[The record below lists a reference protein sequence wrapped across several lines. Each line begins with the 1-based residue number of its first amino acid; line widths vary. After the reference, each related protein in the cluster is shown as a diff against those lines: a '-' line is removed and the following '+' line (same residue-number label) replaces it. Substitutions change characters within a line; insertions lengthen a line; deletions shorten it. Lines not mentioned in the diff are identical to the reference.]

1 MNAALR
7 SAIACLTLLACSRG
21 ETARQPADSAAAT
34 SASAVAE
41 TPAGSASGQEQS
53 VTIRDYET
61 RVGVTHVARDS
72 SLCLTIANDGL
83 LPGGEL
89 ILVSPV
95 RPQRLTH
102 ARVGERRNSPCSEPG
117 DQRGNVDMTNASFYK
132 VEILGDTLG
141 SDLSI
146 AIVGPAPAFAVR
158 GDALAS
164 DLDGDGR
171 EEQFAECA
179 SQEGIHLSI
188 VTPGVGAGSRRWHQY
203 FYVPYDLEA
212 DCLEAAP

>member
-1 MNAALR
+1 V
-7 SAIACLTLLACSRG
+7 TLLACSRA
-21 ETARQPADSAAAT
+21 ETARPATDSAST
-34 SASAVAE
+34 TTAVTAVE

-61 RVGVTHVARDS
+61 RVGVAHVARDS
-72 SLCLTIANDGL
+72 AVCLTIANDEL

-89 ILVSPV
+89 ILLSLE

-102 ARVGERRNSPCSEPG
+102 ARVGERRSSPCSEPG

-141 SDLSI
+141 SALSI

-171 EEQFAECA
+171 EERFAQCA

-212 DCLEAAP
+212 DCPDAAP